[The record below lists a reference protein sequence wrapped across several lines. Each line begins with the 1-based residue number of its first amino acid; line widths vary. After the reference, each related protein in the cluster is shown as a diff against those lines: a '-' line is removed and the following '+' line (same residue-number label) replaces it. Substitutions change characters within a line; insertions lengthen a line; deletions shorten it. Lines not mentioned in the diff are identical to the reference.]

1 MRYIMYVA
9 SREQKKR
16 GGKRDS
22 SDNSKDKFKYHV
34 YEYERIFSKVA
45 ALSSPDA
52 YPVKSKQ
59 RIVSIGC
66 NDILS
71 SKAAILQQWYE
82 Q

>member
-1 MRYIMYVA
+1 MLLPENRRKEGGKETALIILKISLNIMYMNM
-9 SREQKKR
+9 R
-16 GGKRDS
+16 GS
-22 SDNSKDKFKYHV
+22 S
-34 YEYERIFSKVA
+34 
-45 ALSSPDA
+45 
-52 YPVKSKQ
+52 VKLLHCQVLMHTLESKQ